1 MSQEILTEL
10 AALQVRHAELSDRLA
25 QARAEK
31 VAAQAN
37 IVDGDSKAPARAA
50 AADQK
55 IAALT
60 SAVSTCNQ
68 EISGKHA
75 AIAAI
80 RRQEAEAAMLA
91 QIAEL
96 ARKAQM
102 TRDELH
108 QTHAECCAVLSDLVE
123 AVNALLADLTR
134 QRRAALDLLEKSGL
148 VPDLLTMFSRHKWT
162 PEESAR
168 ETALHKSVRNL
179 NSRLQQEHGTS
190 LDAIL
195 TRYDTA
201 SGGRQSE
208 ADTHHAFPD
217 ADELSK
223 QVEALCQAVR
233 LKALRAGVPA
243 SMVG

>member
-1 MSQEILTEL
+1 MSHEIVSEL
-10 AALQVRHAELSDRLA
+10 AALQERQAGLTDRLS

-31 VAAQAN
+31 ASAQAA
-37 IVDGDSKAPARAA
+37 IVDGDTKAPARAA

-60 SAVSTCNQ
+60 AAVSTCNQ
-68 EISGKHA
+68 EISGKQA
-75 AIAAI
+75 AIAAF
-80 RRQEAEAAMLA
+80 RRQEAEAEMLA
-91 QIAEL
+91 HIAEL
-96 ARKAQM
+96 ASTAQT
-102 TRDELH
+102 TREELH

-123 AVNALLADLTR
+123 AVNDLLADLTR
-134 QRRAALDLLEKSGL
+134 QRSAALDLLEKSGL

-162 PEESAR
+162 PEGSAR
-168 ETALHKSVRNL
+168 ETALHKSVRDL
-179 NSRLQQEHGTS
+179 NKRLQQEHGTS

-208 ADTHHAFPD
+208 ADTHHAFPTS
-217 ADELSK
+217 DELSR
-223 QVEALCQAVR
+223 QVEAMCQAMR